1 MKKRIG
7 AAVFLLCLILLTG
20 CHGNSPANV
29 KAEPDTSPAAET
41 KTAMLW
47 VGTTQSDLR
56 SYPWDYTD
64 ELTAEKLAE
73 GLSQLTGLDFLITAG
88 DTSDGI
94 TVDWAD
100 DSTLIAG
107 LDDREQKEDFHFYD
121 ADSMRWFMMD
131 SLQKTL
137 ANNMAVENV
146 YYTMNEGQALTFDE
160 LSPVREFPAELPY
173 MGSTFYFEHADGG
186 GDLIDMESDPGDT
199 NQPAWWGTYK
209 SDELGFSVIITEY
222 SGTDFWAEVSL
233 LRSGSIVL
241 AAKAAISPEDDHF
254 AVFGDFDLS
263 FRLSEDFSAV
273 DIEGAKDSE
282 WAHMCGHYM
291 RIE

>member
-7 AAVFLLCLILLTG
+7 AVVFLLCLILLTG
-20 CHGNSPANV
+20 CDGNSPANV
-29 KAEPDTSPAAET
+29 KTEPDTSSATET
-41 KTAMLW
+41 KTATLW

-56 SYPWDYTD
+56 SYPWEYTD

-107 LDDREQKEDFHFYD
+107 LDDREQKEDFYFYD

-131 SLQKTL
+131 SLQKTFV
-137 ANNMAVENV
+137 NNMAVENV
-146 YYTMNEGQALTFDE
+146 YYTMNEGQALIFDE
-160 LSPVREFPAELPY
+160 LSLVRKFPAVPY
-173 MGSTFYFEHADGG
+173 MGSTFYFEHADGR
-186 GDLIDMESDPGDT
+186 GDLTDPGDT

-222 SGTDFWAEVSL
+222 SETDFWAEVSL
-233 LRSGSIVL
+233 LRNGSIVL
-241 AAKAAISPEDDHF
+241 AARVAISPEDDHL
-254 AVFGDFDLS
+254 AVFGDFDLN
-263 FRLSEDFSAV
+263 FRLNEDFSAV

-282 WAHMCGHYM
+282 WAHMRGHYM